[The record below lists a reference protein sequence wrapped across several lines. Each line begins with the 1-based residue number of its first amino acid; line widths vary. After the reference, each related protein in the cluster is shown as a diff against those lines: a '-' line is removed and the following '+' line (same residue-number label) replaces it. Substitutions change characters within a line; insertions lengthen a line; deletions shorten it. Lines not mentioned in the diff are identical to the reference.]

1 MLYTLQYTT
10 PWWTPEGELRC
21 REKLANHKF
30 ENEIMR
36 GMMAQWNIMP
46 DDWKERKDAIL
57 LAVREQ
63 AKRDLDNGGPRLHP
77 RDRREE
83 RTMRWMMTCR
93 LVDDDGVRIPWG
105 SEAHRARLLQ
115 VESGVRAAHA
125 VVLAGLRKEHAR
137 RLWKKAACA
146 AWMVAEFRASVE
158 RSAAPG
164 GAAAKRAGAHF
175 ESCAKLQCV

>member
-21 REKLANHKF
+21 REWLATRTF
-30 ENEIMR
+30 EAAIMR
-36 GMMAQWNIMP
+36 AMTEGAGMP
-46 DDWKERKDAIL
+46 DDWEERHDAMMRD
-57 LAVREQ
+57 VQEEF
-63 AKRDLDNGGPRLHP
+63 KRDLDNGGPRLHP

-83 RTMRWMMTCR
+83 RMMKGMLAR
-93 LVDDDGVRIPWG
+93 QW
-105 SEAHRARLLQ
+105 SSAEHEAQ
-115 VESGVRAAHA
+115 MQQIEAAHA

-175 ESCAKLQCV
+175 DSCAKLQCV